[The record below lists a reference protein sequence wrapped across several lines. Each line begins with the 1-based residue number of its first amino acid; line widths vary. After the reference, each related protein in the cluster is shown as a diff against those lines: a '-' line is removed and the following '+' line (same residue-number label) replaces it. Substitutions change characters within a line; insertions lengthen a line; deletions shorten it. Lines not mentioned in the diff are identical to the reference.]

1 MHFDISATGQHD
13 FMLSHEKRDIIEVGD
28 TIGLFTHLSHE
39 VQIIGY
45 DTKAIFVGNV
55 QISLIT
61 VVNLIL
67 LKVSTRNCQ
76 QLIITIVK
84 GPFY

>member
-28 TIGLFTHLSHE
+28 TIGLFTHLSHK

-45 DTKAIFVGNV
+45 DTLRCGNAP
-55 QISLIT
+55 T
-61 VVNLIL
+61 L
-67 LKVSTRNCQ
+67 LCVTNVL
-76 QLIITIVK
+76 QLR
-84 GPFY
+84 